1 MAVDLT
7 STVGLFSILDGTVQ
21 DEAPNLLVTR
31 GPLDAQGREAGQLA
45 IAVELVGRSLGEEEM
60 YEELLQAISDAYF
73 RHPGNIT
80 ARLQEAIQEA
90 NALLVH
96 ANAALLP
103 EERLL
108 GGVTCVFH
116 MGQDVYIGQAGPA
129 VVFLGQ
135 KGALRRFP
143 ESSPWLQKPLP
154 SAPERLYPAPLGV
167 HATVHANLFHATVQ
181 PGDVLVL
188 GTTALAHTV
197 ATKAVEEAVLFQP
210 IEDALYNLARLCGD
224 AEVACM
230 VILVHA
236 KGERPAVA
244 APAPAAP
251 AAPAEEPAEPEAP
264 PEAEPAA
271 LPEEAAPEAELA
283 EEDLLP
289 ADRETAAEALAP
301 GRPAPAAPD
310 LEELP
315 LPEEAAEAEEA
326 ELPAAPVRAPSRPA
340 RGGFSLLG
348 LGRALR
354 RGLRAFFSDVA
365 LGSAVVA
372 GWLASLFRRKPRPVA
387 ARPRPAPAARAA
399 RPAVRRLWLLLAI
412 AIPLVIILILVT
424 QLIQS
429 KQRLQRYDE
438 LLRLAESK
446 AALAQSAPTA
456 QEKQTLLNESLV
468 LLGQARAIGPHDP
481 RAAQVA
487 AQVQA
492 TLDQVEGTVRLD
504 PPLVLYQPPA
514 SEQAALDGL
523 VIAGSDLYLL
533 DAKNARLIRKTLDE
547 TGVGLQPDQGAP
559 TIVARGATVGGYA
572 VANLWKMAWAA
583 AMDNR
588 ASSGLLVATA
598 DRRLLEYS
606 PRRGLSLLALAGT
619 DKWQQPAAMASYRGN
634 LYVLDAG
641 ANQIYRYSPT
651 AGGYEAAP
659 DDWFALSQ
667 ARDLRGAVDMAIDG
681 AIYILYGAGRLEKFM
696 RGDKQPFSLEGLAQ
710 PLQQPVALYTDVD
723 DEAKH
728 VYVADPGAQRV
739 VQFAKDG
746 RFVRQFRF
754 REGDFFARITDLRVD
769 EASARLYFTAG
780 DALYVCALPR
790 P

>member
-1 MAVDLT
+1 MDLT
-7 STVGLFSILDGTVQ
+7 STVGLFSILDGAVQ
-21 DEAPNLLVTR
+21 EEAPNLLVTR
-31 GPLDAQGREAGQLA
+31 GPLDAQGREAGHLA

-129 VVFLGQ
+129 LAYLGQ

-167 HATVHANLFHATVQ
+167 HATVHANLFHASVQ
-181 PGDVLVL
+181 PGDVIVL
-188 GTTALAHTV
+188 STTSLAHTV
-197 ATKAVEEAVLFQP
+197 ATKAVEQAVLFQT
-210 IEDALYNLARLCGD
+210 IDDALYNLARLCGD
-224 AEVACM
+224 AEAACM
-230 VILVHA
+230 VILIHA
-236 KGERPAVA
+236 KGERPVA
-244 APAPAAP
+244 TAPAPAAP
-251 AAPAEEPAEPEAP
+251 PQ
-264 PEAEPAA
+264 EAE
-271 LPEEAAPEAELA
+271 PEAELA
-283 EEDLLP
+283 EEDVLA
-289 ADRETAAEALAP
+289 ADWEAAAEALAP
-301 GRPAPAAPD
+301 GRPAPATSEPGAVA
-310 LEELP
+310 
-315 LPEEAAEAEEA
+315 PEEAAEEIR
-326 ELPAAPVRAPSRPA
+326 LPAAPVRAPSRPA
-340 RGGFSLLG
+340 RSAFSLLS

-354 RGLRAFFSDVA
+354 RGLGVFFSDVA
-365 LGSAVVA
+365 LGFAVVV
-372 GWLASLFRRKPRPVA
+372 GGLASLFRKRPRPA
-387 ARPRPAPAARAA
+387 ARPRPAPAARTA
-399 RPAVRRLWLLLAI
+399 RPAVRRLWLILAI
-412 AIPLVIILILVT
+412 AIPLVIVSVVLM
-424 QLIQS
+424 QLIWAR
-429 KQRLQRYDE
+429 QRLQRYDE

-456 QEKQTLLNESLV
+456 QEKQLLLNESLA
-468 LLGQARAIGPHDP
+468 LLEQARPIGRNDP
-481 RAAQVA
+481 RAAQLA

-492 TLDQVEGTVRLD
+492 TLDHVEGTIRLD
-504 PPLVLYQPPA
+504 PPLVLYRAPA

-523 VIAGSDLYLL
+523 VITGADLYLL
-533 DAKNARLIRKTLDE
+533 DAKNARVIRGMLDE
-547 TGVGLQPDQGAP
+547 SGVGLQPDQGAS
-559 TIVARGATVGGYA
+559 TIITRGAMVGRYA
-572 VANLWKMAWAA
+572 VTNLWKMTWAA

-588 ASSGLLVATA
+588 ASSGLLVITD

-606 PRRGLSLLALAGT
+606 PRRGLSLLGLADSGR
-619 DKWQQPAAMASYRGN
+619 WQEPAAVASYRGN

-651 AGGYEAAP
+651 ANGYEAAP
-659 DDWFALSQ
+659 DDWFTLSQ

-681 AIYILYGAGRLEKFM
+681 AIYVLYGTGRLEKFM

-723 DEAKH
+723 DEAKY

-739 VQFAKDG
+739 VQLAKDG

-754 REGDFFARITDLRVD
+754 REGDSLARIMDLRVD
-769 EASARLYFTAG
+769 EANARLYFTAG
-780 DALYVCALPR
+780 DAVYVCAIPG